1 MKNNAESLSVDQKRE
16 HIKAYFQYVLPESCL
31 TSLEIVNA
39 MYDLCLVQKQLNL
52 AIEAYNNP
60 DYRNK
65 LPQLKA
71 LWQQYYQ
78 KSHDILLQYNQVNF
92 DRYLERMIN
101 AHRRKVVML
110 RTIIDTSDAKYCLS
124 LFERWIICPDPI
136 KSLKSLL
143 PEWLS
148 LPPPTTQDN
157 IKIEETVHQ
166 LVEYFLLQANIKDRS
181 FDSMRSLLG
190 FFSDLNNPD
199 KIPLPLY
206 QKLHTSPRVVLTKLL
221 MTLLQDFSN
230 RAKYDLVYQQN
241 IGTFRDLLDEIIAL
255 RYTQELRPLLIDLIQ
270 VIVEEDNGKIILPE
284 IIPEIARPRS
294 ILDPIR
300 SLVQIPYSVLN
311 TAFGF
316 TSRLYS
322 TVVETFGSAYDEEAP
337 APDGSPPR
345 PPL

>member
-1 MKNNAESLSVDQKRE
+1 MKNNTETLSVDQKRE
-16 HIKAYFQYVLPESCL
+16 HIKSHFQYVLPESCL
-31 TSLEIVNA
+31 ISVEIVNA

-52 AIEAYNNP
+52 AIEAFNNP
-60 DYRNK
+60 DYKNK
-65 LPQLKA
+65 LSQLKA
-71 LWQQYYQ
+71 LWQECYQ

-110 RTIIDTSDAKYCLS
+110 RTIIDTGNAKSCLS
-124 LFERWIICPDPI
+124 FFERWIICSDPI
-136 KSLKSLL
+136 KSLRSLL

-148 LPPPTTQDN
+148 IPPPTTRDN
-157 IKIEETVHQ
+157 IEIANTMRQ
-166 LVEYFLLQANIKDRS
+166 LVEYFILQANIQDRS

-199 KIPLPLY
+199 KTPQPLY

-255 RYTQELRPLLIDLIQ
+255 RCTQELRPLLIDLIQ

-284 IIPEIARPRS
+284 LIPEIARPRS

-316 TSRLYS
+316 TSRLYA
-322 TVVETFGSAYDEEAP
+322 TVVETFGDAHEEEAP
-337 APDGSPPR
+337 ATDGSPFL